1 MHRGRRLCRKTARG
15 KTPYSSSTIAPSS
28 LEHDGSYLASE
39 SSRETIPRPSRKRS
53 PTEASLDDDD
63 LEDDE
68 EAEPPDD
75 LEDDE
80 EDRWRLEQIFDWMEE
95 GDSFVIGSATPDILS
110 EDAPEDEGSCEPS
123 SPPDILTEDGTEP
136 RARFLRAVQD
146 ESEDMRRLLDAMYN
160 DEWIHSGLRRPGE
173 HLTWEEFCS
182 QHDFDGDRFKKLLE
196 PLMDE
201 PTPLVDPII
210 RLREFGG
217 DDYLMKMDM
226 LVGERDEHREQ
237 DLKLWVFCAMFLARN
252 PTFEA
257 PACMSSEPEQA

>member
-1 MHRGRRLCRKTARG
+1 MHLGRRLCRKTARG
-15 KTPYSSSTIAPSS
+15 KTPYRLHPLTPVWTSSSSSTIAPSS
-28 LEHDGSYLASE
+28 LEHDGSYPASE
-39 SSRETIPRPSRKRS
+39 SSRETSPRPSRKRS
-53 PTEASLDDDD
+53 ATEASLADDD
-63 LEDDE
+63 LEDDG
-68 EAEPPDD
+68 EAEPPDQS
-75 LEDDE
+75 LED
-80 EDRWRLEQIFDWMEE
+80 IFDWVEKDE
-95 GDSFVIGSATPDILS
+95 PTATPDILS

-257 PACMSSEPEQA
+257 PACMSSEPEQV

>member
-1 MHRGRRLCRKTARG
+1 MHLGRRLCRKTARG

-28 LEHDGSYLASE
+28 LEHDGSYPASE
-39 SSRETIPRPSRKRS
+39 SSRETSPRPSRKRS
-53 PTEASLDDDD
+53 ATEASLDDDD

-146 ESEDMRRLLDAMYN
+146 GSDDMCRLLAAMQQDHWVARGEYK
-160 DEWIHSGLRRPGE
+160 PGE
-173 HLTWEEFCS
+173 HLTWEEFCDL
-182 QHDFDGDRFKKLLE
+182 HEIDGDRFKNLLE
-196 PLMDE
+196 PLSC
-201 PTPLVDPII
+201 
-210 RLREFGG
+210 R
-217 DDYLMKMDM
+217 
-226 LVGERDEHREQ
+226 
-237 DLKLWVFCAMFLARN
+237 
-252 PTFEA
+252 
-257 PACMSSEPEQA
+257 

>member
-1 MHRGRRLCRKTARG
+1 MHLGRRLCRKTARG

-28 LEHDGSYLASE
+28 LEHDGSYPASE
-39 SSRETIPRPSRKRS
+39 SSRETSPRPSRKRS
-53 PTEASLDDDD
+53 ATEASLDD
-63 LEDDE
+63 
-68 EAEPPDD
+68 DD

-146 ESEDMRRLLDAMYN
+146 GSDDMCRLLAAMQQDHWVARGEYK
-160 DEWIHSGLRRPGE
+160 PGE
-173 HLTWEEFCS
+173 HLTWEEFCDL
-182 QHDFDGDRFKKLLE
+182 HEIDGDRFKNLLE

-201 PTPLVDPII
+201 PTPLVCNDPIM

-226 LVGERDEHREQ
+226 LVGGREP

-257 PACMSSEPEQA
+257 PACMSSEPEQV